1 MTGGRVVI
9 LGEVGAN
16 FAAGMSGGVAYV
28 LDPRHDLYLRV
39 NKELV
44 AMSGVTEKH
53 DIQALRELIEEHT
66 AATGSEIGREILEN
80 FDQRLPDFKKIMPKD
95 FKRMLDLIASFE
107 AKGMDREHAEIEAF
121 YAMTGK

>member
-44 AMSGVTEKH
+44 SMSGVTEKH
-53 DIQALRELIEEHT
+53 DILALRELIEEHT
-66 AATGSEIGREILEN
+66 AATGSRIGQEILDN
-80 FDQRLPDFKKIMPKD
+80 FDRRLPDFKKIMP
-95 FKRMLDLIASFE
+95 RITS
-107 AKGMDREHAEIEAF
+107 GCWI
-121 YAMTGK
+121 